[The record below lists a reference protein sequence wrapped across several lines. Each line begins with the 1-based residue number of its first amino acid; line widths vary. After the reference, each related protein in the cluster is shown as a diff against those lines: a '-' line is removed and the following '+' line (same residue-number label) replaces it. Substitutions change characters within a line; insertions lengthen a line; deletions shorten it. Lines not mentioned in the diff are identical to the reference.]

1 MHQIDETKRDDTI
14 YIILQY
20 NRMRQSYPIL
30 SCPVLSYPILV
41 NMHDEY
47 STVV

>member
-20 NRMRQSYPIL
+20 NRMRQSYP
-30 SCPVLSYPILV
+30 VLSYPILV